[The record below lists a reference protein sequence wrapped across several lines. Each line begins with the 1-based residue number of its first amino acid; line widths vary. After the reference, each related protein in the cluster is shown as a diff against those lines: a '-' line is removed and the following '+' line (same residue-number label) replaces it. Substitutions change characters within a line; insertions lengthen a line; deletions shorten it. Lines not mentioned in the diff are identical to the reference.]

1 MIVKIQQRSVYHKFT
16 EIEIEVPKDVQV
28 DDWILN
34 NEDLWSAK
42 MDEKHSTSK
51 YVFGTGLYDIEGMD
65 DAESDSEWRY
75 QCPDGYG
82 GHL

>member
-1 MIVKIQQRSVYHKFT
+1 MKVKIQQRSVYHKFT

-28 DDWILN
+28 DDWILD
-34 NEDLWSAK
+34 NEDLWIEEISNKVAK
-42 MDEKHSTSK
+42 SE
-51 YVFGTGLYDIEGMD
+51 YLFGSGLGDYEGMD
-65 DAESDSEWRY
+65 NKGDSEWRY